1 MLLLQNFMFENLI
14 MMPYSSI
21 KVSINLLKTKD
32 IKINEIYIYLEQNRS
47 KCMYVILYIWIKSL
61 NDIYDSLD

>member
-1 MLLLQNFMFENLI
+1 MFENLI

-32 IKINEIYIYLEQNRS
+32 IKINE
-47 KCMYVILYIWIKSL
+47 LYINKIEV
-61 NDIYDSLD
+61 NACM

>member
-32 IKINEIYIYLEQNRS
+32 IKINEFKYILNKIEVNA
-47 KCMYVILYIWIKSL
+47 CM
-61 NDIYDSLD
+61 

>member
-32 IKINEIYIYLEQNRS
+32 IKINEIYIKIEVNA
-47 KCMYVILYIWIKSL
+47 CM
-61 NDIYDSLD
+61 

>member
-47 KCMYVILYIWIKSL
+47 KCMYVILYI
-61 NDIYDSLD
+61 